1 MSAETL
7 SGRADLILVQHAH
20 QHIVTAGYDN
30 REGVFDLHRALSGML
45 LEHLARRVPLA
56 LHISGTLTTAL
67 MWHVPA
73 FAGLVRRASE
83 EGLLEL
89 IGSAYAQNVMPLF
102 SAEHNLRQLGETLRL
117 YQRHYGVHPENVTCA
132 WVPERVWNTEI
143 LAGVF
148 ASPDLPNGGYRTVLL
163 DDRHAYRTHADAGDV
178 SRAEFDAESAP
189 GAACLGEYAWRD
201 RPLPGGDGRH
211 LRPYRIAGAERLVV
225 LPLSSE
231 LRYALPVHGPAQ
243 AERLERVLAS
253 AAATG
258 RGTLLTFGDDA
269 ERSGGVGPWAPSPWH
284 EQSLSPYAA
293 TMAVLTEDPR
303 VRLRLPSEWLAHHD
317 VTAVRPVDPGGFYE
331 LVTQQGAGED
341 YRGFWDAEE
350 WRPYRAELQ
359 AVEELLC
366 APVPGTPSGG
376 LWDAA
381 WQQLMVSSY
390 ETGWQEPDDAGVYR
404 PAPWAKATA
413 NHVREAR
420 LLAAA
425 AARADRPERTV
436 FVQVADLD
444 GEGNEE
450 IVLCNGA
457 MFVVVSP
464 RYGGRIVLAC
474 DLTIAGGRVVIGNFA
489 DDWNWQ
495 EQPHQFMGRPRN
507 HPGGLADVGAENDRY
522 AIVDL
527 RVDDGGLLLVLG
539 NVELGSRLHGLRKTF
554 RLPVDANRLEVS
566 YRLPEH
572 CARVGVEFALC
583 PDYLHLLREGREALT
598 SLEGDGRARRG
609 FAAGR
614 TAVWVDVEGGQP
626 VAWDRPVEPE
636 CGHAGILRL
645 SAWGSFDL
653 TLHACQVGAAHSA
666 IGMSP
671 WRAAAP
677 LQGSAAALGTS
688 LVADDE
694 GDDLMSVAG

>member
-1 MSAETL
+1 V
-7 SGRADLILVQHAH
+7 SGHPDIAGHADLILVQHAH

-45 LEHLARRVPLA
+45 QEHLARRVPLA

-67 MWHVPA
+67 VWHVPA
-73 FAGLVRRASE
+73 FAGLVRRACE

-102 SAEHNLRQLGETLRL
+102 SREHNLRQLSETLRL
-117 YQRHYGVHPENVTCA
+117 YQRHYGVHPEYVTCA
-132 WVPERVWNTEI
+132 WVPERVWNTER
-143 LAGVF
+143 LGEVF
-148 ASPDLPNGGYRTVLL
+148 TSPDLPNGGYQTVFL
-163 DDRHAYRTHADAGDV
+163 DDRHAYRPGDGHL
-178 SRAEFDAESAP
+178 SRAAFDAESAP
-189 GAACLGEYAWRD
+189 AAACRGEYAWAE

-211 LRPYRIAGAERLVV
+211 LSPYRIAGAEDLVV

-231 LRYALPVHGPAQ
+231 LRYALPVHGAAQ
-243 AERLERVLAS
+243 AERLERVVAN
-253 AAATG
+253 AAALG

-269 ERSGGVGPWAPSPWH
+269 ERSAGVGPWAPSPWH

-293 TMAVLTEDPR
+293 TLEQLAADPR
-303 VRLRLPSEWLAHHD
+303 VRLRLPSEWLAAHQ
-317 VTAVRPVDPGGFYE
+317 VSTVRPVDPAGFYE

-341 YRGFWDAEE
+341 YHGFWDAEE

-359 AVEELLC
+359 AVEELLR
-366 APVPGTPSGG
+366 APAPGIPGGG

-390 ETGWQEPDDAGVYR
+390 ETGWQEPDDSGRYR

-420 LLAAA
+420 LLIAA
-425 AARADRPERTV
+425 AARADRADGAM
-436 FVQVADLD
+436 FAQVADLD

-450 IVLCNGA
+450 VVLCNGS
-457 MFVVVSP
+457 MFLVISP

-474 DLTIAGGRVVIGNFA
+474 DLTAPGGRVVVGNLA

-507 HPGGLADVGAENDRY
+507 HPGGLADIGAENDRY

-527 RVDDGGLLLVLG
+527 RVDEGGLVLALG
-539 NVELGSRLHGLRKTF
+539 NVEPGSRLYGLRKSL
-554 RLPVDANRLEVS
+554 RLSAGEGRLEVS
-566 YRLPEH
+566 YLLPEH

-583 PDYLHLLREGREALT
+583 PDYLHLLREGRGALT
-598 SLEGDGRARRG
+598 SLEEEGRSRRG
-609 FAAGR
+609 YAAGR
-614 TAVWVDVEGGQP
+614 TAVWVDVDPGQP
-626 VAWDRPVEPE
+626 VTWDRPVEPE
-636 CGHAGILRL
+636 CGHAGLLRL

-653 TLHACQVGAAHSA
+653 SFNACQIGAAHSA

-671 WRAAAP
+671 WRALANAVP
-677 LQGSAAALGTS
+677 LQGSS
-688 LVADDE
+688 LVVDDE
-694 GDDLMSVAG
+694 GDSLMSVAG